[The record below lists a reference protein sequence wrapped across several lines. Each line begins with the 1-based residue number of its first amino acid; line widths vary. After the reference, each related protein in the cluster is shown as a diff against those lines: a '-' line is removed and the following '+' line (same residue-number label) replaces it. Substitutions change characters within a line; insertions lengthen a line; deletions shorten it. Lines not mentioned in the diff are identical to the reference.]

1 MERRTIAGEKV
12 SVPIG
17 GEGVP
22 RARRT
27 LRRRQR
33 TDVLIVDL
41 ATGSMHVLNA
51 AAISVLDACDGQR
64 TVDQIVM
71 HLAEAMRQVASD
83 LDAQVRVTLEQ
94 LAAGNLVDWQ

>member
-1 MERRTIAGEKV
+1 MNAPEGLAGR
-12 SVPIG
+12 
-17 GEGVP
+17 GVP

-41 ATGSMHVLNA
+41 ATGSMHVLNSTA
-51 AAISVLDACDGQR
+51 LGVLDACNGHR

-71 HLAEAMRQVASD
+71 YLAEEMQQTGPD
-83 LDAQVRVTLEQ
+83 LDAQVMVTLEQ
-94 LAAGNLVDWQ
+94 LTAGNLVDWQ